1 MPYSALKELFGE
13 FDPEAKTSKGK
24 KKKVTEKKVV
34 KSKKKVKKKNKNNK
48 LIFPFLIAFFFL
60 FILLG
65 TSFFLWDRAINNI
78 PEEDKLLNYPELSE
92 KILSQNSLDRF
103 VKNFSNN
110 IYKVD
115 DSGAFAYI
123 YEDVDGDLEVEKNG
137 IISLGDGSS
146 DTEGYTYF
154 KNGQLVYLDVDDEIE
169 VIWDEY
175 NRKHVLL
182 KNEKK
187 YFVVKNSS
195 DLYYRYYVGQ
205 HIVKDF
211 VNEYLKNKDFITQV
225 DEYTW
230 SWDWSFYTPVD
241 FVTKH
246 SMKAEVKLNPETD
259 YIEEIRLLDGDN
271 EVCVYKFVF
280 EKVETLDTE
289 TFLKGYELAKE
300 SELVL

>member
-13 FDPEAKTSKGK
+13 FDPEVKSSKVK
-24 KKKVTEKKVV
+24 KKIVTEKKVV
-34 KSKKKVKKKNKNNK
+34 KRKKKISKKNKNNK

-92 KILSQNSLDRF
+92 KILPQNSLDRF

-246 SMKAEVKLNPETD
+246 NMKAEVKLNPETD

-289 TFLKGYELAKE
+289 TFLKGYELSKE